1 MVRSQRH
8 NCKPRGTD
16 SAHSCAQGS
25 VLCALWLLWLR
36 EQGRM
41 RYTGGMKLMQ
51 NVSLADYSSMQ
62 LGGTAQY
69 VIEAMSH
76 DELIEALEFA
86 KKHDLPVRMIGGGS
100 NIIWRD
106 EGFAGVLLLSSIK
119 CFEKIAEDAT
129 SATYKVG
136 AGEILDDII
145 SRTTKFGLSGIEA
158 LSLIPGTVGATPV
171 QNVEAY
177 GQEIS
182 QTLVEL
188 EAYDSQ
194 SGEFVTLQNSE
205 CDFSYRSSRFKTYD
219 NGRFFI
225 TYLTLRLRK
234 NHLQPPYHQG
244 LQTYVD
250 QWGKTDYSPAALREY
265 VIDIRSQKL
274 PDPSKVAN
282 NGSFFNN
289 AIIPREQFDAL
300 YAEYPD
306 IQHYPMPD
314 GQVKIPARWLIE
326 NSGFSAGFQD
336 AATGCG
342 LWPGQALVVVNY
354 TAKSTQDL
362 ETFAKMITD
371 AVHAKFGISLKQEP
385 ELLP

>member
-1 MVRSQRH
+1 MVTPFGPNRKYS
-8 NCKPRGTD
+8 
-16 SAHSCAQGS
+16 
-25 VLCALWLLWLR
+25 
-36 EQGRM
+36 
-41 RYTGGMKLMQ
+41 TGFAAYGILVVMKLKQ
-51 NVSLADYSSMQ
+51 NISLATYSTMR
-62 LGGTAQY
+62 LGGTARY
-69 VIEAMSH
+69 VIDVTST
-76 DELIEALEFA
+76 DVLLEALRFA
-86 KKHDLPVRMIGGGS
+86 KEQNLPVRMIGGGS

-106 EGFAGVLLLSSIK
+106 EGFDGVLLVNNITL
-119 CFEKIAEDAT
+119 FEKILEDDQ

-136 AGEILDDII
+136 AGEVLDDII
-145 SRTTKFGLSGIEA
+145 ARTTKFGLSGIET
-158 LSLIPGTVGATPV
+158 LSLIPGSVGATPV

-194 SGEFVTLQNSE
+194 TGEFTTLKNEE
-205 CDFSYRSSRFKTYD
+205 CDFSYRSSRFKTRD

-225 TYLTLRLRK
+225 TYLVLKLRK
-234 NHLQPPYHQG
+234 TTLQPPYHQG

-265 VIDIRSQKL
+265 VSDIRSQKL

-336 AATGCG
+336 QATGCG
-342 LWPGQALVVVNY
+342 LWPKQALVVVNY

-362 ETFAKMITD
+362 ETFAKMVTD
-371 AVHAKFGISLKQEP
+371 AVHAKFGITLKQEP

>member
-1 MVRSQRH
+1 
-8 NCKPRGTD
+8 
-16 SAHSCAQGS
+16 
-25 VLCALWLLWLR
+25 
-36 EQGRM
+36 
-41 RYTGGMKLMQ
+41 MQ
-51 NVSLADYSSMQ
+51 NVSLASHSTMR

-69 VIEAMSH
+69 VIEVASH
-76 DELIEALEFA
+76 DELIESLAFA
-86 KKHDLPVRMIGGGS
+86 KEHSLPVRMIGSGS

-106 EGFAGVLLLSSIK
+106 EGFRGVLLLSRIQ
-119 CFEKIAEDAT
+119 CFEKIHEDES
-129 SATYKVG
+129 SATYKIG

-145 SRTTKFGLSGIEA
+145 ARTTKFGLSGIET
-158 LSLIPGTVGATPV
+158 LSLVPGTVGATPV

-182 QTLVEL
+182 QTLIEL
-188 EAYDSQ
+188 EAYDNQ
-194 SGEFVTLQNSE
+194 SGEFVTLQNNE
-205 CDFSYRSSRFKTYD
+205 CDFSYRSSRFKTRD

-225 TYLTLRLRK
+225 TYLTLKLRK
-234 NHLQPPYHQG
+234 TTLQPPYHQG
-244 LQTYVD
+244 LQMYVD
-250 QWGKTDYSPAALREY
+250 QWGKTDYSPTALREY

-300 YAEYPD
+300 FTEYPD

-336 AATGCG
+336 QATGCG
-342 LWPGQALVVVNY
+342 LWPKQALVVVNY

-371 AVHAKFGISLKQEP
+371 AVHAKFGIALRQEP